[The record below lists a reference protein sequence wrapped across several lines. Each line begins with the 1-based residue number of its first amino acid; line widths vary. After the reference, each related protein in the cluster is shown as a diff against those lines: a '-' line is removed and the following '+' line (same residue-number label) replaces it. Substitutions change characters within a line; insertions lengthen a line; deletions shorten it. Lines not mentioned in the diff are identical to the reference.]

1 MKIDRYDNFS
11 SPEDSNDLF
20 LYSNAEDLLN
30 DTKTLGQMI
39 NKFFSSQ
46 VDRLKKLEHY
56 SNGKNVTI
64 GLGDRRLEKDKADNR
79 ISHNYGG
86 FISSFVTGYIMGQ
99 PVTASYGEDIDDEV
113 LDDIEDYNDLNSL
126 NYELA
131 YDASRY
137 GRAFEYHYRD
147 QNEKD
152 RIVLID
158 PKDMFTVRS
167 DDVENNLIMAIHCP
181 VINDL
186 VQMTVYTDTNIIKFE
201 PFKLGVP
208 SLKQVEVKP
217 HRYGM
222 VPVVEWYN
230 NRYRSGDFESVISII
245 DAYDAAQ
252 SDTANYMSDLNDALL
267 VVKVD
272 NLDRLGGDNGVK
284 KMSDANIM
292 VIENGVNSQ
301 GNTVSGDAHYIYKQ
315 YDVAGSEAYKSRL
328 VKDIF
333 KLSNVPDIT
342 DEKFGTQSG
351 IAIQYKLIGLKQ
363 IQVTKE
369 NYFSKALARRY
380 KLLENIH
387 KSLGLEQ
394 IMAESLDFTFH
405 PNLPQDVWEEVDNYI
420 SSGGKLSQETLR
432 ELASF
437 TNNSDETERILK
449 ESQEAMKEYLID
461 GETI

>member
-1 MKIDRYDNFS
+1 MKIDRYDNFT
-11 SPEDSNDLF
+11 SPENSNDLF
-20 LYSNAEDLLN
+20 LYSNADDLLK
-30 DTKTLGQMI
+30 DTKTLGTMI
-39 NKFFSSQ
+39 NKFFSSH
-46 VDRLKKLEHY
+46 VDRLKKLEYY

-64 GLGDRRLEKDKADNR
+64 GLGERRLEKDKTDNR
-79 ISHNYGG
+79 IRHNYGG

-99 PVTASYGEDIDDEV
+99 PVTTSYGEDIDDVV
-113 LDDIEDYNDLNSL
+113 LDEIEDYNDLHAL

-131 YDASRY
+131 YDASRF

-147 QNEKD
+147 QNERD

-186 VQMTVYTDTNIIKFE
+186 VQMTIYTDTSIIKYE

-217 HRYGM
+217 HKYGM

-292 VIENGVNSQ
+292 VIENGVNAQ

-315 YDVAGSEAYKSRL
+315 YDVAGSEAYKTRL

-333 KLSNVPDIT
+333 KLSNIPDIT

-387 KSLGLEQ
+387 KAFGLEQ
-394 IMAESLDFTFH
+394 IVAEALDFTFH
-405 PNLPQDVWEEVDNYI
+405 PNLPQDVWEEVDKYI

>member
-1 MKIDRYDNFS
+1 MQIDRYDNFT
-11 SPEDSNDLF
+11 SPENSNDLF
-20 LYSNAEDLLN
+20 LYSNADDLLK
-30 DTKTLGQMI
+30 DTKTLGTMI

-64 GLGDRRLEKDKADNR
+64 GVGERRLEKDKADNR

-99 PVTASYGEDIDDEV
+99 PVTVSYGEDIDDLV
-113 LDDIEDYNDLNSL
+113 LDEIEDYNDLHAL

-147 QNEKD
+147 QNERD

-186 VQMTVYTDTNIIKFE
+186 VQMTVYTDTSIIQYE

-208 SLKQVEVKP
+208 ALKQVDIKR
-217 HRYGM
+217 HNYGM

-252 SDTANYMSDLNDALL
+252 SDTSNYMSDLNDALL

-292 VIENGVNSQ
+292 VIENGVNAQ

-315 YDVAGSEAYKSRL
+315 YDVAGSEAYKTRL

-333 KLSNVPDIT
+333 KLSNIPDIT

-387 KSLGLEQ
+387 NAFGLEQ
-394 IMAESLDFTFH
+394 IEAESLDFTFH
-405 PNLPQDVWEEVDNYI
+405 PNLPQDVWEEVDKYI

-437 TNNSDETERILK
+437 TNNADETERILK
-449 ESQEAMKEYLID
+449 ESQEAMKEYLVD

>member
-1 MKIDRYDNFS
+1 MKIDRYDNFTS
-11 SPEDSNDLF
+11 REDSNDLF
-20 LYSNAEDLLN
+20 LYSNADDLLA
-30 DTKTLGQMI
+30 DKKTLGSMI
-39 NKFFSSQ
+39 NKFFSTQ
-46 VDRLKKLEHY
+46 VDRLKKLERY
-56 SNGKNVTI
+56 SNGHNVTI

-86 FISSFVTGYIMGQ
+86 YISNFVTGYIMGQ
-99 PVTASYGEDIDDEV
+99 PVTVSYGEDIDDLV
-113 LDDIEDYNDLNSL
+113 LDEIEDYNDLNAL

-147 QNEKD
+147 QNEQD

-167 DDVENNLIMAIHCP
+167 DDVENNLIMAVHCP

-186 VQMTVYTDTNIIKFE
+186 VQMTIYTDEYIIKYA

-208 SLKQVEVKP
+208 SLKEVETKR
-217 HRYGM
+217 HNYGM

-292 VIENGVNSQ
+292 VIENGVNAQ

-333 KLSNVPDIT
+333 KLSNIPDIT

-369 NYFSKALARRY
+369 NYFSRALARRY

-387 KSLGLEQ
+387 KAFGLEQ
-394 IMAESLDFTFH
+394 IIADSLDFTFH
-405 PNLPQDVWEEVDNYI
+405 PNLPQDVWEEVDKYI

-437 TNNSDETERILK
+437 TNNADETERILT
-449 ESQEAMKEYLID
+449 ESQEAMKEYLVD